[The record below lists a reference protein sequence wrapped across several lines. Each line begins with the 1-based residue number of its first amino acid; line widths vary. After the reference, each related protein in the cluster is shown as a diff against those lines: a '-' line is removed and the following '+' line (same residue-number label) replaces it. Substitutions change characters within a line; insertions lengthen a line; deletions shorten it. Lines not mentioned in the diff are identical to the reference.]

1 MKISVSYVAEDGKVF
16 PTAEECV
23 NYEENKRVNST
34 AIARFFSVS
43 YGGYL
48 NEIPFSQDDTF
59 DGIDYILVLNGKKF
73 LKWVEESFGEKFC
86 LDIECALAT
95 FNYHDPV
102 ILIKNGKGWFRVEE
116 LLEKLHEKVNAME
129 KHIAEIQNLT

>member
-16 PTAEECV
+16 STAEECV

-34 AIARFFSVS
+34 AVARFFSVS
-43 YGGYL
+43 SGGYL
-48 NEIPFSQDDTF
+48 NEIPVSQDDTS
-59 DGIDYILVLNGKKF
+59 DGIDYILVLNGGRF
-73 LKWVEESFGEKFC
+73 VKWVEESEKFC
-86 LDIECALAT
+86 LDIECVLTT

-102 ILIKNGKGWFRVEE
+102 ILVKNEKGWFRAEK
-116 LLEKLHEKVNAME
+116 LLKKLHEKVNAME

>member
-23 NYEENKRVNST
+23 NYEENKCVNST

-43 YGGYL
+43 HGGYL

-59 DGIDYILVLNGKKF
+59 DGIDYILVLNGGRF
-73 LKWVEESFGEKFC
+73 VKWVEESEKFC
-86 LDIECALAT
+86 LDIECVLAT

-102 ILIKNGKGWFRVEE
+102 ILVKNEKGWFRAEK
-116 LLEKLHEKVNAME
+116 LLEKLHEKVNTME